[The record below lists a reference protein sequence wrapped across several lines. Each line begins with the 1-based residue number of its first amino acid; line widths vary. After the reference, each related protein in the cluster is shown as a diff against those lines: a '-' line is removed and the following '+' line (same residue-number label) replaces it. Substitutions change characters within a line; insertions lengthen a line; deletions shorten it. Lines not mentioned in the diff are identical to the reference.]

1 MSSAEQ
7 VTMPLSERL
16 IGQVKWFNNKAGYG
30 FVTVRDGEYAE
41 KDIFAHYSALRV
53 TTSQY
58 KYLMEGEYVEF
69 DLVKTEGG
77 KHEYQA
83 IDISGIKGGGL
94 MCETRNANRQVR
106 ETEAEARP
114 ERRYRVRDE
123 TDGRQNTYV
132 DRRSDNVDRRSDNV
146 DRRSDTVDRRS
157 EQRSGRGPRRPDSR
171 AKKNPT
177 PSN

>member
-30 FVTVRDGEYAE
+30 FVTVRDGEYAD

-83 IDISGIKGGGL
+83 TDISGIKGGGL

-106 ETEAEARP
+106 ESESETRP
-114 ERRYRVRDE
+114 EATQRRYRVRDE
-123 TDGRQNTYV
+123 TEG
-132 DRRSDNVDRRSDNV
+132 DRRPERRVSRDPRSDANRT
-146 DRRSDTVDRRS
+146 DASN
-157 EQRSGRGPRRPDSR
+157 RRPR
-171 AKKNPT
+171 KNPT
-177 PSN
+177 PSESN

>member
-16 IGQVKWFNNKAGYG
+16 IGQVKWFNKKAGYG
-30 FVTVRDGEYAE
+30 FITIKDGEYAD
-41 KDIFAHYSALRV
+41 KDIFAHYSTLRV

-83 IDISGIKGGGL
+83 TGISGIKGGGL
-94 MCETRNANRQVR
+94 MCETRNANRQANLHEYEANP
-106 ETEAEARP
+106 ETTQ
-114 ERRYRVRDE
+114 RRYRIKEE
-123 TDGRQNTYV
+123 TAG
-132 DRRSDNVDRRSDNV
+132 DRRPS
-146 DRRSDTVDRRS
+146 
-157 EQRSGRGPRRPDSR
+157 RGPRSDGNRNDGNRRPDTR
-171 AKKNPT
+171 NKKNPT
-177 PSN
+177 PSEQN